1 MAYII
6 KNTSGLVNTRVTDTG
21 RQKLSE
27 GNFNIAYFAIG
38 DSEIS
43 YNTLPSTYNQANT
56 VILEPQFNA
65 QNSSGVP
72 ESNRQ
77 YIKYPYLVDQ
87 GETNIYGIPFMDSMF
102 DSVFNRAAPRGFF
115 TGNTTATTINWS
127 AFTSSNYVSTP
138 NYVVNMSSLSGT
150 NQIEV
155 YNLNCNPTITETPQ
169 VGDFITIYYDGLAI
183 LDCSCSNLPTP
194 TPTISPTASQYQ
206 TPTPTPTVTSS
217 GVGPCTSPTA
227 TPTPTKTPCITV
239 SQSPVCPVPPM
250 TECTK
255 QVYGCYPILTYR
267 IVAVCGSLLTLD
279 RATPDFLEVA
289 TQCVARALIYPPKMV
304 PLYDSFTPRPH
315 WNDSV
320 IDFESVCDTDQFDVK
335 IWNMNIPWTE
345 SPAGLL
351 SNQVQNYTKFG
362 SVQYIGS
369 KEYFGYTTS
378 AQTSTD
384 DVYHYN
390 SFGEKQVVT
399 PQNQKAISIIHYTNQ
414 TIDFFYGE
422 KFAMQ
427 PYDGQ
432 NPDNTQ
438 GQARNFKLH
447 IPTLM
452 WHKNPECCFGQTFYV
467 DPSGFDNK
475 NLFQAQ
481 YTKSTVSENMNQ
493 PGLRYYNL
501 WDTFAQP
508 NGLPSRIGKVYP
520 DSKMVIIDD
529 EEIVAALSYKSNRNW
544 TLPSPQLSLITP
556 NTCGTSNTTG
566 LLTGGAETLW
576 VTYRLSN
583 HDTFTNSL
591 HCNYY
596 TSILGTENIC
606 TPDTPKNVGVRF
618 GGDFS
623 CLVQPSFIPIPNPTS
638 TPTATQTQT
647 PSLTPTNT
655 VTPTNTITPS
665 PTVSLYLTPTA
676 TASNTPTPTVTP
688 TVTPTKTV
696 TPTVTPTNTITPSV
710 TNTQTLTPSVTVT
723 NTQTPFDTP
732 TPTPTVT
739 LTPTPTGCPT
749 CVVPQGFYATE
760 FQVLAQKVPVGQ
772 RPVAEN
778 WKIIDFT
785 SEISSMFINGF
796 VTQASLTGT
805 TFVISQ
811 DNYSAANYYNLNDYI
826 DLVPL
831 NYSGI
836 SMNFGDEYFFYGN
849 LETDIQATIYEMKYK
864 INLSSSEFLVS
875 QNPTWKFGTPS
886 YVTEIALLDEN
897 EDILVMSKMQ
907 SPVLRQGIQQYVI
920 KLDF

>member
-38 DSEIS
+38 DSEVS
-43 YNTLPSTYNQANT
+43 YNTLPATYNQANT

-87 GETNIYGIPFMDSMF
+87 GETNIYGIPFMDSVV

-169 VGDFITIYYDGLAI
+169 VGDFITIYYDGLAV

-250 TECTK
+250 TECAK

-279 RATPDFLEVA
+279 RSTPDFLEVA

-315 WNDSV
+315 WSDSV

-345 SPAGLL
+345 SPAGLF

-362 SVQYIGS
+362 SIQYIGS

-427 PYDGQ
+427 PYDAQ

-467 DPSGFDNK
+467 DPPNFEDK
-475 NLFQAQ
+475 NLFQVQ
-481 YTKSTVSENMNQ
+481 YTKSKISENMNQ

-520 DSKMVIIDD
+520 DSKIIIIDD
-529 EEIVAALSYKSNRNW
+529 EEIIAALSYKSNRNW
-544 TLPSPQLSLITP
+544 TLPAPQLSLITP
-556 NTCGTSNTTG
+556 NTCGTSETTG
-566 LLTGGAETLW
+566 VLTGGSETLW

-583 HDTFTNSL
+583 QDTFTNSL
-591 HCNYY
+591 HSNYY
-596 TSILGTENIC
+596 VNIVGTENIC
-606 TPDTPKNVGVRF
+606 TPDTPKNVGIRF

-638 TPTATQTQT
+638 TPTN
-647 PSLTPTNT
+647 TPTNT
-655 VTPTNTITPS
+655 STISYTPTNTPTTTVTPS
-665 PTVSLYLTPTA
+665 IGS
-676 TASNTPTPTVTP
+676 SQTPTPTFTSTP
-688 TVTPTKTV
+688 TTTPTY
-696 TPTVTPTNTITPSV
+696 TITPSV
-710 TNTQTLTPSVTVT
+710 TNTNTPTNTSTISYTPTNTPTTTVTPSIGSS
-723 NTQTPFDTP
+723 PTP
-732 TPTPTVT
+732 TPTPTLT
-739 LTPTPTGCPT
+739 QTPTSCPV
-749 CVVPQGFYATE
+749 CVVPQGFYATQFE
-760 FQVLAQKVPVGQ
+760 ILAQKVPFGE
-772 RPVAEN
+772 RPIPEN

-785 SEISSMFINGF
+785 SQINSMFINGY
-796 VTQASLTGT
+796 VTQQSLTAT

-811 DNYSAANYYNLNDYI
+811 ENYSSSPFYNLNQYI
-826 DLVPL
+826 NLVPL
-831 NYSGI
+831 NYSGA
-836 SMNFGDEYFFYGN
+836 SLNFGDEYYFYGN
-849 LETDIQATIYEMKYK
+849 LETEIQATIYEMKYK

-875 QNPTWKFGTPS
+875 QNPTWTFGTKS

-897 EDILVMSKMQ
+897 EDILVMSKLQ

>member
-21 RQKLSE
+21 RQRLSE
-27 GNFNIAYFAIG
+27 GRFNIAYFAVG
-38 DSEIS
+38 DSEVS
-43 YNTLPSTYNQANT
+43 YNSLPSTYNQANT
-56 VILEPQFNA
+56 MILEPQFNS

-87 GETNIYGIPFMDSMF
+87 GETNIYGIPFMDSVVE
-102 DSVFNRAAPRGFF
+102 SVFNRAAPRGFF
-115 TGNTTATTINWS
+115 TGNTTATTVNWS
-127 AFTSSNYVSTP
+127 ALTSSQYVSTP

-150 NQIEV
+150 NQIQV
-155 YNLNCNPTITETPQ
+155 YRLDCNPTIDTTPQ
-169 VGDFITIYYDGLAI
+169 IGDFITIYYDGLAAW
-183 LDCSCSNLPTP
+183 DCSCQNLPTP

-206 TPTPTPTVTSS
+206 TPTPTPTVSS
-217 GVGPCTSPTA
+217 TGVGPCTSPTA
-227 TPTPTKTPCITV
+227 TPTPTKTPCLTP
-239 SQSPVCPVPPM
+239 SQSAVCPVPPS

-255 QVYGCYPILTYR
+255 TVYGCYPILTYR
-267 IVAVCGSLLTLD
+267 IVDVCGNLLTLD
-279 RATPDFLEVA
+279 RNTPDFLEVS
-289 TQCVARALIYPPKMV
+289 TQCVARALIYPPQMV
-304 PLYDSFTPRPH
+304 PLYDSFTPEPH
-315 WNDSV
+315 WANSV

-345 SPAGLL
+345 SPAGLI
-351 SNQVQNYTKFG
+351 SNQFQDYTKFG
-362 SVQYIGS
+362 SINYIGS

-384 DVYHYN
+384 DVYYYN
-390 SFGEKQVVT
+390 SFGEKQIVT
-399 PQNQKAISIIHYTNQ
+399 PKNQKAISLIHYTNQ

-427 PYDGQ
+427 PYDAQ

-438 GQARNFKLH
+438 GQARNFKLQ

-452 WHKNPECCFGQTFYV
+452 WHKNPQCCFGQTFYV
-467 DPSGFDNK
+467 DPPGFDDK
-475 NLFQAQ
+475 NLFQVQ

-520 DSKMVIIDD
+520 DSKMVVIDD

-544 TLPSPQLSLITP
+544 TLPAPQLSLITP

-566 LLTGGAETLW
+566 VLTGGAETLW

-583 HDTFTNSL
+583 IDTFTNSL

-596 TSILGTENIC
+596 VSIVGTENVC
-606 TPDTPKNVGVRF
+606 TPDSPRNVGVRF
-618 GGDFS
+618 GGDFN
-623 CLVQPSFIPIPNPTS
+623 CLVQPAFTPIPNPTS
-638 TPTATQTQT
+638 TPTST
-647 PSLTPTNT
+647 PTNTPTLTSTPTYTPTNT
-655 VTPTNTITPS
+655 VTPTPSVTIG
-665 PTVSLYLTPTA
+665 LTPTA
-676 TASNTPTPTVTP
+676 TPTQTATPTVTA
-688 TVTPTKTV
+688 TQTYTPS
-696 TPTVTPTNTITPSV
+696 VTPTNTIT
-710 TNTQTLTPSVTVT
+710 QTLTNTPTLTLT
-723 NTQTPFDTP
+723 NTPTQTEAAFSTP

-739 LTPTPTGCPT
+739 LTQTPTGCPT

-760 FQVLAQKVPVGQ
+760 FQILAQKVPVGE
-772 RPVAEN
+772 RPVPEN

-785 SEISSMFINGF
+785 NEISSMFVNGF
-796 VTQASLTGT
+796 VTQQSLTAN
-805 TFVISQ
+805 TFVISEE
-811 DNYSAANYYNLNDYI
+811 NYSAAPYYNLDNYI

-831 NYSGI
+831 NYSGT

-875 QNPTWKFGTPS
+875 QNPTWTFGTQS

>member
-1 MAYII
+1 
-6 KNTSGLVNTRVTDTG
+6 
-21 RQKLSE
+21 
-27 GNFNIAYFAIG
+27 
-38 DSEIS
+38 
-43 YNTLPSTYNQANT
+43 
-56 VILEPQFNA
+56 
-65 QNSSGVP
+65 
-72 ESNRQ
+72 
-77 YIKYPYLVDQ
+77 
-87 GETNIYGIPFMDSMF
+87 
-102 DSVFNRAAPRGFF
+102 
-115 TGNTTATTINWS
+115 
-127 AFTSSNYVSTP
+127 
-138 NYVVNMSSLSGT
+138 
-150 NQIEV
+150 
-155 YNLNCNPTITETPQ
+155 
-169 VGDFITIYYDGLAI
+169 
-183 LDCSCSNLPTP
+183 
-194 TPTISPTASQYQ
+194 
-206 TPTPTPTVTSS
+206 
-217 GVGPCTSPTA
+217 
-227 TPTPTKTPCITV
+227 
-239 SQSPVCPVPPM
+239 M

-427 PYDGQ
+427 PYDAQ
-432 NPDNTQ
+432 NPENTQ

-475 NLFQAQ
+475 NLFQVQ